1 MDLSNQTILQ
11 KRKYKKKINNQD
23 FYYFKT
29 QEKKI
34 DTEKLLKKKLP
45 DLLSKVKWKKSMRWG
60 NHDLYWGRPLKS
72 ILAVFN
78 NKKLLFN
85 YYHLKSTDRTY
96 LDKDYEEKL
105 KTFKNFNSY
114 VKYFRKTFN

>member
-1 MDLSNQTILQ
+1 
-11 KRKYKKKINNQD
+11 
-23 FYYFKT
+23 
-29 QEKKI
+29 
-34 DTEKLLKKKLP
+34 
-45 DLLSKVKWKKSMRWG
+45 MRWG
-60 NHDLYWGRPLKS
+60 NYDLYWGRPLKS

-114 VKYFRKTFN
+114 VKYFRKMGVILNQNHRRDHIEKNF